1 MKECEGTKAERLRA
15 ALRENLRR
23 RKLQAKGRSPTKTTP
38 GNQPSA
44 PHDSAEIG
52 AEKQKR

>member
-1 MKECEGTKAERLRA
+1 MKKTEGTKTERLRA

-23 RKLQAKGRSPTKTTP
+23 RKLQAKGRSPAKTAP
-38 GNQPSA
+38 GNQPST

-52 AEKQKR
+52 PEKQNR

>member
-1 MKECEGTKAERLRA
+1 MKESEGTRTERLRA

-23 RKLQAKGRSPTKTTP
+23 RKLQAKGRSPTKTAP
-38 GNQPSA
+38 GSQPSA

-52 AEKQKR
+52 AEKQNR